1 MGSLSP
7 SVCGTNSS
15 PLLADTAFTPASAA
29 AIMDLVNDPEVAD
42 PESQPLPA
50 ERKRKAPRLVM

>member
-1 MGSLSP
+1 
-7 SVCGTNSS
+7 
-15 PLLADTAFTPASAA
+15 
-29 AIMDLVNDPEVAD
+29 MDLVNDPEVAD